1 MMKQLSQWKS
11 ARVLL
16 SSVIAT
22 CLPGRPVNT
31 CLCKRFVSVPVGGDI
46 GKSVIARSFKYS

>member
-11 ARVLL
+11 ASVLL

-31 CLCKRFVSVPVGGDI
+31 CLCKRFVSVPVGIDI
-46 GKSVIARSFKYS
+46 DKSVMTLSFKYS